1 MYIYFVDNSS
11 VRSGVHTL
19 AELLARTLGSSF
31 LCVSLN
37 EATRYENVRDSVFL
51 GYELEISHKPL
62 IITRLIFEKIKHLPN
77 DIFIFPNNSTVAYE
91 VSLELKRLLVSN
103 GVYGCV
109 IGIIHSNHEA
119 SLSLIGQN
127 SWFLDKV
134 VSVSASID
142 YELMGNYDVK
152 TERCV
157 LRYPLGRTGVK
168 SGVRLRVDTKLKII
182 YIGRLVEEQKRFSR
196 VLDLIKI
203 LGSTGRKISLD
214 IFGDGHLLEEARAV
228 VHEFDG
234 QKCFSVKVHGWV
246 DNALVLPILKEF
258 DVILLTSEFEG
269 MPVALME
276 AMSCGVVP
284 IVMDYGPEA
293 VELINPGVNGI
304 LVEQGDIQGMARQIL
319 SLSDDRIRLNQL
331 SSCALK
337 SSFDFLVPTD
347 WINQVKPREPTPK
360 LSVGKSLTS
369 FSSLTSRVSS
379 LASRLEPFTS
389 TVVWGAGVVGRLIV
403 DELIRLRVPKHYL
416 MIVDGYLYKRM
427 RSYEGIPIFNSKE
440 LRHMTFAAVVIASEY
455 YVNEIEVELST
466 FDLKSNSFVIHK
478 LL

>member
-19 AELLARTLGSSF
+19 AEQLGRTLGSSF
-31 LCVSLN
+31 FCVSLN
-37 EATRYENVRDSVFL
+37 EATRYEYVRHYVFL

-62 IITRLIFEKIKHLPN
+62 IITRLILEKIKHWPN
-77 DIFIFPNNSTVAYE
+77 NVFIFPNNSTVAYE
-91 VSLELKRLLVSN
+91 VSLELKRSLLSKR
-103 GVYGCV
+103 VYGRV
-109 IGIIHSNHEA
+109 IGIIHSNHKA

-134 VSVSASID
+134 ISVSASID
-142 YELMGNYDVK
+142 YELMDNYDVK

-157 LRYPLGRTGVK
+157 LKYPLRRTGDK
-168 SGVRLRVDTKLKII
+168 SGERLRADTKLKII

-214 IFGDGHLLEEARAV
+214 IFGDGHLLDEARAV
-228 VHEFDG
+228 VQEFDG
-234 QKCFSVKVHGWV
+234 RKCLSVKVHGWV
-246 DNALVLPILKEF
+246 DNDLVLRTLSEF

-284 IVMDYGPEA
+284 VIMDYGPEA
-293 VELINPGVNGI
+293 VELINPDVNGI
-304 LVEQGDIQGMARQIL
+304 LVGQGDIQGMARQIL

-337 SSFDFLVPTD
+337 SSFDFPVPMD

-369 FSSLTSRVSS
+369 FSSLTSRVSI
-379 LASRLEPFTS
+379 LASKLDPFAS
-389 TVVWGAGVVGRLIV
+389 TVIWGAGVVGRLIV
-403 DELIRLRVPKHYL
+403 DELIRLKVPKYCL

-427 RSYEGIPIFNSKE
+427 RAYAGIPIFNSKD
-440 LRHMTFAAVVIASEY
+440 LRHMTFTAVVIASEY
-455 YVNEIEVELST
+455 YINEIEVELSEY
-466 FDLKSNSFVIHK
+466 DLNGNSFVIHK